1 MKFGCCNFFCIL
13 LKAFVQRQEKIAFA
27 SFTCSFKAEDTTK
40 RNIYPKYMLGS
51 IETVKLEGS
60 YVSGIP
66 LHFTS
71 LPPFLVWER
80 GVPPAAQDFPFSDG
94 EEQAVGGRKL

>member
-40 RNIYPKYMLGS
+40 RNIYPKYMLGR
-51 IETVKLEGS
+51 IETVKLERS
-60 YVSGIP
+60 YVSGIL

-71 LPPFLVWER
+71 LPPFWSGREGSLLQ
-80 GVPPAAQDFPFSDG
+80 PKISDFQMEKSR
-94 EEQAVGGRKL
+94 Q

>member
-40 RNIYPKYMLGS
+40 RNIYPKYMLGR
-51 IETVKLEGS
+51 IETVKLERS
-60 YVSGIP
+60 YVSGIL
-66 LHFTS
+66 LHYTS
-71 LPPFLVWER
+71 LPPFW
-80 GVPPAAQDFPFSDG
+80 S
-94 EEQAVGGRKL
+94 GREGSLLQPKISRFQMEKSRQ